1 MKRLQNIA
9 DELETQLMITAVLCA
24 VRIRAVLNPARF
36 DPCGLVR
43 ADLKVA
49 VHCARL

>member
-1 MKRLQNIA
+1 MKRLLDIA
-9 DELETQLMITAVLCA
+9 DELETRLMITAVLCA
-24 VRIRAVLNPARF
+24 VMIRAVLSPARF